1 MSDLARAIHD
11 SGRKIVLA
19 VTGGG
24 IGAIA
29 ELLTTP
35 GASRSI
41 LEATIPYA
49 SASLTKL
56 LGGKPDQ
63 FCSEAT
69 ARAMAMACYQRA
81 VNLSESTTIE
91 SGQLL
96 GGGCTASL
104 RSERPKQGDHRIHV
118 AIQSDSAT
126 LIASVRLQKGRRS
139 RVEED
144 QVASSLFLNLLNAA
158 ASELPPTWVNGTEDE
173 PIDYQRFDAP
183 HGWKTLLAGDCSWA
197 SGKNGDEFG
206 ETIPDSQSQVAIYPG
221 AFHPRHEGHEQIAHF
236 GSQRFNRVIHEISIR
251 NVEKPP
257 LDFLEMSRR
266 AAQFGLSEEIVFTRV
281 PTFVQKARV
290 FPGCTFLVGVDTIRR
305 ISHPKYY
312 GGEKDRDAAIS
323 ELEKLRSRFLVLGR
337 TVDGTFREFDPT
349 EVTPTLAKLCEGVS
363 EQEFRLDISSSEL
376 RVNRKNSDSP

>member
-41 LEATIPYA
+41 LEATVPYA
-49 SASLTKL
+49 STALTKL

-69 ARAMAMACYQRA
+69 ARAMAMACFQRA
-81 VNLSESTTIE
+81 SALTESTPNE
-91 SGQLL
+91 RVQLL
-96 GGGCTASL
+96 GVGCTASL
-104 RSERPKQGDHRIHV
+104 ASERPKHGDHRIHV
-118 AIQSDSAT
+118 AVQSASAT
-126 LIASVRLQKGRRS
+126 LIASVQLQKGRRT

-144 QVASSLFLNLLNAA
+144 QVASSLLLNLLNAEA
-158 ASELPPTWVNGTEDE
+158 CEKALAWATGKEDE

-183 HGWKTLLAGDCSWA
+183 EGWKKILAGDCSWT

-206 ETIPDSQSQVAIYPG
+206 EMIPNSGSQVAIYSG
-221 AFHPRHEGHEQIAHF
+221 AFNPRHDGHQQIAHYA
-236 GSQRFNRVIHEISIR
+236 SQRFRIIHEISIR

-257 LDFLEMSRR
+257 LDFIEMSRR
-266 AAQFGLSEEIVFTRV
+266 ATQFGSSEEIVFTRV
-281 PTFVQKARV
+281 PTFVQKAQV

-312 GGEKDRDAAIS
+312 GGDVERDAAIS
-323 ELEKLRSRFLVLGR
+323 ELAKLGSRFLVFGR
-337 TVDGTFREFDPT
+337 TVDGAFREFDPT
-349 EVTPTLAKLCEGVS
+349 EVTPALAKLCEGIS
-363 EQEFRLDISSSEL
+363 EQDFRLDISSTDL
-376 RVNRKNSDSP
+376 RATRGS